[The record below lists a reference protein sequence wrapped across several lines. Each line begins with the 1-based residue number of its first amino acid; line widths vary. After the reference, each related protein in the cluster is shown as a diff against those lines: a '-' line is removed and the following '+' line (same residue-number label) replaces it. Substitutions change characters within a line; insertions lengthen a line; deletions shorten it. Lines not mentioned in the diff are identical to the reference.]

1 VTGAKVASTPEA
13 GENPAEDTMAD
24 ARDHAAGDDDEIE
37 IDVSPSLHIA
47 GHEEELLGTED
58 VPDTGP
64 VLHDAA
70 GGDARRAD
78 ETAHEIEA
86 DIATRGQVDGRG

>member
-1 VTGAKVASTPEA
+1 
-13 GENPAEDTMAD
+13 MAD
-24 ARDHAAGDDDEIE
+24 TRHDAAGGDDDEVE

-64 VLHDAA
+64 VLHDATA
-70 GGDARRAD
+70 DDARRAD
-78 ETAHEIEA
+78 EAAHEIDA
-86 DIATRGQVDGRG
+86 DIATRGQVDGRE